1 MVKMMVM
8 LVGLMMVLV
17 ASLMRTIMMTIDV
30 VYEAFE

>member
-1 MVKMMVM
+1 MMVM
-8 LVGLMMVLV
+8 LVGLMVVLV

>member
-1 MVKMMVM
+1 MMVM